1 MEGVMSNHSSNVV
14 KKLAKNLRTLR
25 LVKRMT
31 QEDLAKLTGVSQQAV
46 GKWEQ
51 GLSSPD
57 YDNLVR
63 LSIFYNVSTDYLLG
77 LK

>member
-1 MEGVMSNHSSNVV
+1 
-14 KKLAKNLRTLR
+14 
-25 LVKRMT
+25 MT
-31 QEDLAKLTGVSQQAV
+31 QGDLAKLTGVSQQAV
-46 GKWEQ
+46 GLWEK

>member
-1 MEGVMSNHSSNVV
+1 MSNQSSNVV
-14 KKLAKNLRTLR
+14 KKLAKNLRNLR
-25 LVKRMT
+25 LAKGMT
-31 QEDLAKLTGVSQQAV
+31 QGDLAGLTGVSQQAV
-46 GKWEQ
+46 GLWEK

-63 LSIFYNVSTDYLLG
+63 LSKFYNVSTDYLLG